1 MVKLY
6 GQDLSRRET
15 TARLGRLSQVAGVRL
30 MTLGDGVE
38 RGVRMLEFRTGTGLR
53 FTVMIDRGFDIGDCE
68 QSGRAIGWH
77 SPAGFPHPGLA
88 DPEAEGGLG
97 WLRAASGLLVTCGL
111 DQILSGSDTDAAH
124 FNYGPRQTVRTTLHG
139 RVSMVPAR
147 LTGYGERWD
156 GDDCTL
162 WCEGIVQQSALF
174 AENLVL
180 VRRIEAHVG
189 SDEIRIHDRVV
200 NEGFSP
206 TPHMYLYHINL
217 GYPLLDA
224 GTRYIAP
231 VAETIWAV
239 HAGEGYRTQG
249 VGYQRAGAPQPAFRE
264 QVWQHN
270 MTPDGTGRVRVA
282 VINDRLT
289 LGVEVET
296 RLDQFPCHFQWQNFR
311 AGHYALGIEP
321 ATNHVHGRKFAQER
335 GELIWLEHGE
345 GRHYDTTLRILSSQ
359 EDLDGAEARVRA
371 VAPPA
376 EEDYPTPSANYR
388 TL

>member
-1 MVKLY
+1 MVTLY
-6 GQDLSRRET
+6 GQDLPRRDLA
-15 TARLGRLSQVAGVRL
+15 ARVGMLSQVAGVRL

-53 FTVMIDRGFDIGDCE
+53 FTVLIDRGFDIGDCDHR
-68 QSGRAIGWH
+68 GRAIGWH
-77 SPAGFPHPGLA
+77 SPAGFSHPGLA
-88 DPEAEGGLG
+88 DAEAEGGLG

-111 DQILSGSDTDAAH
+111 DQILSGDDTDAGH
-124 FNYGPRQTVRTTLHG
+124 FNYSPRQTVRTTLHG

-162 WCEGIVQQSALF
+162 WCEGVVQQSALF

-180 VRRIEAHVG
+180 IRRIEARVG
-189 SDEIRIHDRVV
+189 GDEIRIHDRVV

-217 GYPLLDA
+217 GFPLLDA
-224 GTRYIAP
+224 GTRYVAP
-231 VAETIWAV
+231 VAETIWAA
-239 HAGEGYRTQG
+239 HAGESYRAQG
-249 VGYQRAGAPQPAFRE
+249 VGYQRAGAPQPSFRE
-264 QVWQHN
+264 QVWQHE
-270 MTPDGTGRVRVA
+270 MAPDAAGLVRVA
-282 VINDRLT
+282 VINDRLA
-289 LGVEVET
+289 LGFEVET

-311 AGHYALGIEP
+311 SGNYTLGIEP

-345 GRHYDTTLRILSSQ
+345 GREYDTTLRIFGSQ
-359 EDLDGAEARVRA
+359 ENLDEAETRVR
-371 VAPPA
+371 VAAQPA
-376 EEDYPTPSANYR
+376 QEEFPRPTANYR